1 MVISL
6 TTNNFEDCMFFA
18 VYKRHGVSPSAVS
31 VFMLTTPLPVVM
43 QVNQEYLHLC

>member
-1 MVISL
+1 MVTSL

-31 VFMLTTPLPVVM
+31 MLTTPLPVVM